1 MKNLKL
7 LSAQQGSTIPADN
20 FCADIDK
27 NVFMSSSKTLYSIE
41 KSSSKAL
48 PCADLTSEIE
58 DPESSIVGM
67 ESLFESNNIFI
78 AASSGDLYMYNVDD
92 GEVSAVGFVET
103 SIEDFAWSPDQE
115 FLVLLTGAG
124 TLILMTKEF
133 DALAEKSL
141 CTDEFGESK
150 PINVGWGSKTTQF
163 HGSEGKEAAHI
174 KQKEPQQAL
183 PYDDRKSRI
192 SWRKDGE
199 YFVTSSVDKSKG
211 YRLLRIWN
219 QAAVLQYTSEV
230 VEGLEEP
237 VCWRPLGNIIASS
250 QQCPNKHQI
259 IFFEKNGLRH
269 GQFTLP
275 FKPNTFK
282 VSTLSWNSDSSIL
295 LVVAEEIC
303 DNPTDF
309 QVMLWTS
316 SNYHWFLKQKFLLNI
331 STPYK
336 PLVTKWSSFHPNE
349 LQCYNQSTGDF
360 YTFKWTWC
368 IFHGSGSNGCD
379 DSIVASIDNENLLIS
394 PFGKLVVP
402 PPLCGYM
409 FSVTSS
415 IQSVFFAPNIPA
427 FAAYLGDNKLMFY
440 EKGLTTEHPEG
451 CSLKLIAAGG
461 NGFKP
466 QVQPYSFK
474 GSSNLKIKN
483 GNTSLFGLCHWTWTN
498 NIILCVAFCNQN
510 NQDSKTCIM
519 SFDAPSESTELN
531 AELSGNILT
540 ELDSSVLGM
549 TSNASGNIVAVLL
562 DDGKVFQINTDILQ
576 RSSDNEFMTPWL
588 CDNGKPLIL
597 PQLCPNLSIISIGG
611 KDYFLGLSE
620 KYNLFCNDHII
631 LSGCTSYYIHEEFL
645 LVTTIDNVLKCFS
658 KKSDLLDTVMK
669 NSALPSEVQSQKVEK
684 GARIIIAP
692 FKTTSVIL
700 QMPRGNLET
709 IHPRALVLS
718 AICKYLD
725 NLQFENAFD
734 VAKRQR
740 IDLNIL
746 YDHNPQQFLNHV
758 DKVID
763 QIHASSDLNLLLA
776 SLKNEDVRLTMYPLS
791 FKEFVPDNTST
802 LSNKINVICDA
813 FRKVLDAKRDNKY
826 YHTLL
831 ATYVKKDPS
840 ELDQALIRLKAFKD
854 SNDLKSTRDTV
865 DSALNF
871 LLYLVNVHELRD
883 TALGTYDL
891 EIAIMVEQKSQ
902 KDPKEF
908 LPFYNAL
915 QQTEENYRRYKI
927 DMHLKRH
934 KKALMHISKCDD
946 KFSECLQLIKDQRL
960 YTEALYIFPHSSQQ
974 SEAVWNEYGDY
985 LITKRYFDEAGLIF
999 TRCGM
1004 YDKALMAYKDNLNWQ
1019 MVLSTANRLDYTEN
1033 RIIDLCLELSA
1044 KLKSSQRY
1052 LDASYLLQHYVK
1064 DPEEAIV
1071 TLVEGCEW
1079 NMALLMMS
1087 KYKRDDLAES
1097 HFVPAL
1103 KEHHAYLSSHLE
1115 QLFETFC
1122 RHTERLKLV
1131 RTQKRIKAEE
1141 SSTIKFEDDLF
1152 SDVGSV
1158 TDAASSCVESKQ
1170 SGSIMTRKSSKSR
1183 RKQKIKKYRLKE
1195 GSADEDLALIAA
1207 LSEIVTKIDTLK
1219 DNFLNTLKA
1228 MIHFGFDE
1236 AAKILQEKMSKV
1248 VSTIEHEIPNIWNP
1262 LESINPAP
1270 EMKFGPDSTVNSIT
1284 ASLQTDN
1291 KASTSVVKDPELAAP
1306 PWRNIEITLQMFK

>member
-7 LSAQQGSTIPADN
+7 LNAQQTSTVPADN
-20 FCADIDK
+20 FCVDIDK
-27 NVFMSSSKTLYSIE
+27 KVYISSSKTLYYIE
-41 KSSSKAL
+41 KSSPKAI
-48 PCADLTSEIE
+48 PCADLISEIE
-58 DPESSIVGM
+58 DPKSYITGM
-67 ESLFESNNIFI
+67 EFLFESNSVFI
-78 AASSGDLYMYNVDD
+78 AASSGDLYMYNIDD
-92 GEVSAVGFVET
+92 GEISAVGFVET

-124 TLILMTKEF
+124 TLIMMTKEF
-133 DALAEKSL
+133 DAFAEKSL

-163 HGSEGKEAAHI
+163 HGSEGKEAARI

-183 PYDDRKSRI
+183 PYDDLKSRI

-211 YRLLRIWN
+211 YRLLRVWN

-237 VCWRPLGNIIASS
+237 VCWRPLGNVIACS

-269 GQFTLP
+269 GEFTLP

-316 SNYHWFLKQKFLLNI
+316 SNYHWFLKQKFFLNI
-331 STPYK
+331 FTPYK
-336 PLVTKWSSFHPNE
+336 PLIVKWSSFHPNE

-360 YTFKWTWC
+360 YAFKWAWC
-368 IFHGSGSNGCD
+368 IFHGSGNNGCD
-379 DSIVASIDNENLLIS
+379 DSIVASIDNEKLLIS

-415 IQSVFFAPNIPA
+415 IQSVFFAPTIPA
-427 FAAYLGDNKLMFY
+427 FAIYLGNSKLMFFW
-440 EKGLTTEHPEG
+440 KGLTSESPEG
-451 CSLKLIAAGG
+451 CSLKLVAAGG
-461 NGFKP
+461 NGFKS
-466 QVQPYSFK
+466 QVQPYSFL
-474 GSSNLKIKN
+474 GSSNFKLKN
-483 GNTSLFGLCHWTWTN
+483 DNALLFGFCHWTWTN
-498 NIILCVAFCNQN
+498 YKILCVAFCNRN
-510 NQDSKTCIM
+510 NQDSKYCIL
-519 SFDAPSESTELN
+519 SLEAPSEAAELS

-540 ELDSSVLGM
+540 ELDSSVVGM
-549 TSNASGNIVAVLL
+549 TCNASGNIIAVLL
-562 DDGKVFQINTDILQ
+562 DDGRVFQINTDSLK
-576 RSSDNEFMTPWL
+576 SSSNNEVMTPWL
-588 CDNGKPLIL
+588 CDNDKPLVL
-597 PQLCPNLSIISIGG
+597 LQTCPNISVISVDG
-611 KDYFLGLSE
+611 KDFLLGLSE

-658 KKSDLLDTVMK
+658 KKSDLLDTVIK
-669 NSALPSEVQSQKVEK
+669 NNALPSEVQSQKVEK
-684 GARIIIAP
+684 GARIVIAP

-725 NLQFENAFD
+725 NLQFGKAFD

-758 DKVID
+758 NQVID
-763 QIHASSDLNLLLA
+763 QIDSSSDLNLLIA
-776 SLKNEDVRLTMYPLS
+776 SLKNEDVRATMYPLS
-791 FKEFVPDNTST
+791 FKECSSNNTSA
-802 LSNKINVICDA
+802 LSNKINIICDA
-813 FRKVLDAKRDNKY
+813 VRNILDAKNDNKY

-831 ATYVKKDPS
+831 ATYVKKEPS

-854 SNDLKSTRDTV
+854 SNDLKSTRDAV

-871 LLYLVNVHELRD
+871 LLYLVNVHELRN

-915 QQTEENYRRYKI
+915 QQMEENYRKFKV
-927 DMHLKRH
+927 DMHLQRY
-934 KKALMHISKCDD
+934 KKALSHISKCDD
-946 KFSECLQLIKDQRL
+946 KFSECLQLIKDHRL
-960 YTEALYIFPHSSQQ
+960 YTDALYIFPYY
-974 SEAVWNEYGDY
+974 SEQFKAVWNEYGDY
-985 LITKRYFDEAGLIF
+985 LMTKRYFDEAGLVF

-1004 YDKALMAYKDNLNWQ
+1004 HDKALLAYKDSLNWQ
-1019 MVLSTANRLDYTEN
+1019 KVLSSAIKLDYAEN
-1033 RIIDLCLELSA
+1033 RIIDLCLEMSA

-1052 LDASYLLQHYVK
+1052 LDASHLLEHYVK

-1079 NMALLMMS
+1079 NMAMLMIS

-1097 HFVPAL
+1097 HFIPTL
-1103 KEHHAYLSSHLE
+1103 REHGIYLLSHLS
-1115 QLFETFC
+1115 QLFETFSKY
-1122 RHTERLKLV
+1122 TERLKLV

-1141 SSTIKFEDDLF
+1141 ASTIKFEDDLF

-1195 GSADEDLALIAA
+1195 GSADEDLALVAA
-1207 LSEIVTKIDTLK
+1207 LSEIVTKVDTLK

-1228 MIHFGFDE
+1228 MVHFDFDE
-1236 AAKILQEKMSKV
+1236 GANLLQEKMTKI
-1248 VSTIEHEIPNIWNP
+1248 VSIIESEIPNIWNP
-1262 LESINPAP
+1262 LENNPAP

-1284 ASLQTDN
+1284 ASLQMDKTT
-1291 KASTSVVKDPELAAP
+1291 APVVKDPELAAP
-1306 PWRNIEITLQMFK
+1306 PWRNIEIALQMFK